1 MVQHWN
7 KHSLRLPLINPQVRS
22 AHALLVSLN
31 VTCWLYF
38 HFFRNDSFFFFLLDY
53 QQSLCDVAKA
63 NFCSS
68 AWIYP
73 ECYWSSCTNT
83 PQAGTVQ
90 CTQPITQLKV
100 FFFFLYFAYT
110 ACVLRVSTV
119 SVIMQYGLGRGAGV
133 GRRVTW
139 GYPLI
144 YCTGHHLLAPLC
156 SPCKNVLPCWV
167 QTDGQPASIIHCY
180 SFMLSHLCVIA
191 FHYSSEPPSP
201 LPDRFE

>member
-1 MVQHWN
+1 ML
-7 KHSLRLPLINPQVRS
+7 SLFPFMSHVDCTFTFLEMTL
-22 AHALLVSLN
+22 
-31 VTCWLYF
+31 
-38 HFFRNDSFFFFLLDY
+38 FFFFCWTTNSHWVMLPKQISAAQLEFT
-53 QQSLCDVAKA
+53 QSATGPPVPIHLKLVP
-63 NFCSS
+63 CSVLNRLHNLRF
-68 AWIYP
+68 W
-73 ECYWSSCTNT
+73 
-83 PQAGTVQ
+83 
-90 CTQPITQLKV
+90 
-100 FFFFLYFAYT
+100 FFFLYFAYT

-144 YCTGHHLLAPLC
+144 YCIGHHLLAPLC
-156 SPCKNVLPCWV
+156 SPCKNVLPRWV